1 MTMIDSKQP
10 RKQRKYRYNAPM
22 HERKKMVAAHLGKE
36 LRAKLSTKKR
46 NAPVHRGDKV
56 KLMRGEKRGH
66 TGKVIEVDLAD
77 LKVYVE
83 GVAQRTAKG
92 VEKLAPLDPSN
103 LLIIE
108 GDFTKD
114 RLAMVQRSGKAAQ
127 AKATA
132 AKKQSG

>member
-1 MTMIDSKQP
+1 MFMDSIQP
-10 RKQRKYRYNAPM
+10 RKQRKYRYNAPL
-22 HERKKMVAAHLGKE
+22 HHRKKMVSVHLSKE

-83 GVAQRTAKG
+83 GVSQRTAKG
-92 VEKLAPLDPSN
+92 VEKLVPIDPSN
-103 LLIIE
+103 LMIVE
-108 GDFTKD
+108 GEFAAD